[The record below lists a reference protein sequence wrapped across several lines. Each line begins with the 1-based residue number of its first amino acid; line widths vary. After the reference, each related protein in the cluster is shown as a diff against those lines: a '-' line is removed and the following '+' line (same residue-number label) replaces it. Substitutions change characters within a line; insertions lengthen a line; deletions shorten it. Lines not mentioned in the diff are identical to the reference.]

1 MIKKLYT
8 NIVYMYALHKIM
20 RFEEHSEYTLV

>member
-20 RFEEHSEYTLV
+20 RFEHSEYTLV